1 MRHLQ
6 LPMLPVSTNHAYGT
20 VKLVRGSKRYLT
32 KEGKKFKN
40 EATAHLTKKYAFV
53 LQGMEPNRP
62 YSLFYRFTITDLL
75 NVTWPKG
82 AATRYKHADT
92 TNRFKLL
99 EDVLSEVTAVDD
111 SHFHA
116 IGGVTVQGPKELTDV
131 WIWDVEK
138 EGSPLD
144 ALNLSL

>member
-20 VKLVRGSKRYLT
+20 VKLPRGTKRFLT

-40 EATAHLTKKYAFV
+40 EATAHLTKTYAFV
-53 LQGMEPNRP
+53 LQGMTPNRP

-75 NVTWPKG
+75 HVTWPEG
-82 AATRYKHADT
+82 AATRYKRFDT
-92 TNRFKLL
+92 TNHFKLL

-116 IGGVTVQGPKELTDV
+116 VGGVTVQGAKELTDI